1 MFWRQKKSREQDLE
15 RELRLDLELEAAEQ
29 EEKGL
34 SAEEARYAAQRAF
47 GNVMSVKEEVRQMWG
62 WSSLELLGQ
71 DVQYALRLSRK
82 TPAVT
87 SILIATLALGLG
99 MNTSVF
105 SVVNAVMVR
114 GLAFKEPDR
123 LISLWEEVAR
133 REPQQI
139 STSGRTLG
147 GNGEIRRMTV
157 APANLADYQKRS
169 RSFIGL
175 AGFALSP
182 MNLTGSGTPERI
194 WGERVTSDFFSL
206 LGVEPSRGRSFLPEE
221 DQPDAS
227 GTAIIADEFWQRRFG
242 GDPSILG
249 RVLNLDGHSYQIVG
263 VLPKGFQSP
272 NQFGLLD
279 RIEFYIPAAYPR
291 SLLANHGDHEIA
303 VIGRLK
309 PGVSLRT
316 AQSELDAI
324 SNDLAKQYPQT
335 NEGVR
340 AVLAVLQDDI
350 VRNVRTALLV
360 LLAATGLI
368 VLIACVNVANLLLVR
383 SIARRHETSV
393 RLALGASRSRIV
405 RQFLV
410 ESLLIALGGCGAGML
425 LGILITRL
433 MISIAP
439 PSIPRLDSIQIDWR
453 VFLVSTIVA
462 VTTGLVFGII
472 PAWQASRARPAE
484 SLKSTPRNG
493 GDTSQLRWG
502 ALLTITEI
510 ALSMI
515 LLVGSGLLL
524 KSFVRV
530 LGVDLGFQPEHVLAM
545 NINLPEARYR
555 TATQRLQFFEQLEL
569 RVHSLPSVQT
579 VAFANRMPMRGGWG
593 GGVIVD
599 MGEEASRD
607 VDLQAVSTGYFETLG
622 IQLMR
627 GRKLTADDRAGHV
640 NVAVVNQTFARE
652 LLPNSDPLG
661 HRFRRSVQAP
671 WITIVGIVNDTRR
684 GGKTTA
690 VTPQAYLPAA
700 QTDIYPVRLA
710 DFAVRTAG
718 DPHHL
723 TSEIQRQ
730 VSAIDK
736 DLPVTN
742 VRTMDEIIST
752 SVAERRFQTLLLTV
766 FALVAVSLAVIG
778 IFGVLSYAVSQRTAE
793 LGIRM
798 AMGAQPKQIV
808 ALVLRQASFL
818 IVTGIL
824 LGLLGAFAVTRYV
837 QSLLFGVQPHDASTY
852 VLAAALLAGVALA
865 AAFIP
870 ARRGARIDPMRALR
884 YE

>member
-1 MFWRQKKSREQDLE
+1 MRWWKRKERERDLE
-15 RELRLDLELEAAEQ
+15 RELRADLELEAAEQ
-29 EEKGL
+29 QEKGL
-34 SAEEARYAAQRAF
+34 SAEEARYAARRAF
-47 GNVMSVKEEVRQMWG
+47 GNTTLVKEEVRQMWG
-62 WSSLELLGQ
+62 WGSLELLVQ

-114 GLAFKEPDR
+114 GLAFREPDR

-133 REPQQI
+133 RQPPQI

-147 GNGEIRRMTV
+147 GDGGIHRMTV

-194 WGERVTSDFFSL
+194 WGERVTTDFFSV
-206 LGVEPSRGRSFLPEE
+206 LGLEPSRGRSFIPEE
-221 DQPDAS
+221 DQPDTS
-227 GTAIIADEFWQRRFG
+227 GTVIIADEFWRRRFG

-249 RVLNLDGHSYQIVG
+249 RALNLDGRSYQIIG
-263 VLPKGFQSP
+263 VLPNGFQSP

-279 RIEFYIPAAYPR
+279 RIEFYIPAAYSR
-291 SLLANHGDHEIA
+291 ALLANHGDHEIE

-316 AQSELDAI
+316 AQSELETI
-324 SNDLAKQYPQT
+324 SNNLAKQYPQT

-340 AVLAVLQDDI
+340 AVLAVLRDDI

-484 SLKSTPRNG
+484 SLKSTTRNG
-493 GDTSQLRWG
+493 GDTSQLRWRT
-502 ALLTITEI
+502 LLTITEI

-545 NINLPEARYR
+545 NINLPEIRYR
-555 TATQRLQFFEQLEL
+555 TAAQRLQFFERLEL

-599 MGEEASRD
+599 MGEETSRD

-627 GRKLTADDRAGHV
+627 GRKLTADDRAGHI

-661 HRFRRSVQAP
+661 HRFRRSVQDP

-742 VRTMDEIIST
+742 VRTMDEIVST

-824 LGLLGAFAVTRYV
+824 FGLLGAFAVTRYV
-837 QSLLFGVQPHDASTY
+837 QSLLFGVQPHDVSTY